1 VSPYYWLESENE
13 GARGNDKRQR
23 SSESYACA
31 FDRVVMCHL
40 TGKSA
45 QGLHRLF
52 RTTASSESEFHH

>member
-13 GARGNDKRQR
+13 GAGGTDKRQR
-23 SSESYACA
+23 SSESYASV

-40 TGKSA
+40 KGKSA

-52 RTTASSESEFHH
+52 HNTASPESEFHH